1 MNRIKLLK
9 ITCTMAIMFELI
21 GLGALVLQPN
31 DCSPVVGVAFI
42 VAGLVVS
49 IISIIAWIFW
59 NLIKYD

>member
-49 IISIIAWIFW
+49 IIDWIFW

>member
-9 ITCTMAIMFELI
+9 ITCIMAIILELI

-31 DCSPVVGVAFI
+31 DCSPVVGAAFI
-42 VAGLVVS
+42 AAGLVV
-49 IISIIAWIFW
+49 SIIAWIFW